1 MSIKLSTY
9 KTEEKKVLEEQYEF
23 NVVDDINIGLLHQ
36 VSKANRTNH
45 RNNTA
50 SVKTRAEVSGT
61 GAKPW
66 AQKGTGRARQGSL
79 RSPQFVGGGVAHG
92 PGGRVYIDRTPKKM
106 KRKSLDMAISKRI
119 SEESVFVVDSK
130 GMEKP
135 STKIASS
142 ILNEFKINKPF
153 TFVYSENDDVL
164 IKSFRNIKNSNIVSV
179 SKLST
184 FDVISKDYI
193 IFSMNGIND
202 ISKESKWNILR
213 MY

>member
-1 MSIKLSTY
+1 MSIKLATY
-9 KTEEKKVLEEQYEF
+9 VTGEKKVLEEKYEF
-23 NVVDDINIGLLHQ
+23 NVIDEVNIGLLHQ

-50 SVKTRAEVSGT
+50 SVKTRAQVSGT

-119 SEESVFVVDSK
+119 SEDSVFVVDSK

-135 STKIASS
+135 STNLASS
-142 ILNEFKINKPF
+142 ILNEFKINKSF
-153 TFVYSENDDVL
+153 TFVYSENDDIL
-164 IKSFRNIKNSNIVSV
+164 IKSFRNIKNSNIVSF

-193 IFSMNGIND
+193 IFSKNAINN
-202 ISKESKWNILR
+202 ISKEAK
-213 MY
+213 

>member
-1 MSIKLSTY
+1 MSIKLATY
-9 KTEEKKVLEEQYEF
+9 ITEEKKVLEEKYEF
-23 NVVDDINIGLLHQ
+23 NVIDEVNIGLLHQ

-50 SVKTRAEVSGT
+50 SVKTRAQVSGT

-135 STKIASS
+135 STKLASL
-142 ILNEFKINKPF
+142 ILNEFKINKSF
-153 TFVYSENDDVL
+153 TFVYSKGDDIL
-164 IKSFRNIKNSNIVSV
+164 IKSFRNIKKSNIVSF

-193 IFSMNGIND
+193 IFSKEAIND
-202 ISKESKWNILR
+202 ISKETK
-213 MY
+213 

>member
-9 KTEEKKVLEEQYEF
+9 RTEEKKVSEEQYEF
-23 NVVDDINIGLLHQ
+23 NVIQEINIGLLHQ

-50 SVKTRAEVSGT
+50 SVKTRAQVSGT

-119 SEESVFVVDSK
+119 TEESVFVVDSK

-135 STKIASS
+135 STKLASS
-142 ILNEFKINKPF
+142 ILNEFKINNSF

-179 SKLST
+179 LKLST

-193 IFSMNGIND
+193 IFSINAIND
-202 ISKESKWNILR
+202 ITKEAK
-213 MY
+213 

>member
-1 MSIKLSTY
+1 MSIKLATY
-9 KTEEKKVLEEQYEF
+9 LIEEKKVLEEKYEF
-23 NVVDDINIGLLHQ
+23 NVIDEVNIGLLHQ

-50 SVKTRAEVSGT
+50 SVKTRAQVSGT

-135 STKIASS
+135 STNLASS
-142 ILNEFKINKPF
+142 ILNEFKINKSF
-153 TFVYSENDDVL
+153 TFVYSENDDIL
-164 IKSFRNIKNSNIVSV
+164 IKSFRNIKNSNIVSF

-193 IFSMNGIND
+193 IFSKNAINN
-202 ISKESKWNILR
+202 ISKEAK
-213 MY
+213 

>member
-9 KTEEKKVLEEQYEF
+9 RTEEKKVSEEQYEF
-23 NVVDDINIGLLHQ
+23 NVIQEINIGLLHQ

-50 SVKTRAEVSGT
+50 SVKTRAQVSGT

-135 STKIASS
+135 STKLASS
-142 ILNEFKINKPF
+142 ILNEFKINNSF

-179 SKLST
+179 LKLST

-193 IFSMNGIND
+193 IFSINAIND
-202 ISKESKWNILR
+202 ITKEAK
-213 MY
+213 